1 MPEELPKPKMSYIP
15 ARAKQF
21 KSVAIYC
28 RVSTMHKAQEDSL
41 ENQIA
46 GLKHYVA
53 GNPNWQLYRV
63 YTDQDSGG
71 NTYRQG
77 FQDMIFDC
85 YENRIDIVLVKSIS
99 RFARNTVDLLET
111 IKRLK
116 GLRIEVIFH
125 QENLRTSE
133 TENDVLIS
141 VLGAIAQA
149 ESESTGK
156 AIKLGL
162 KQGFLSGKSKLY
174 SRKCYGYKHNQDG
187 ELIIDEEPAKVVRL
201 IYDLYLSG
209 LSVLL
214 ISRELAK
221 RQIKSPQGKD
231 NWSIRAIQTVLNNEK
246 YTGRVI
252 LGKTF
257 TDDFPKNKQR
267 INRGQQERYLAEDA
281 HEPIIDIQ
289 TFEKVQEEMKR
300 RSNVGIVD
308 GRYMR
313 KKSHYSSR
321 KKTAD

>member
-1 MPEELPKPKMSYIP
+1 
-15 ARAKQF
+15 
-21 KSVAIYC
+21 
-28 RVSTMHKAQEDSL
+28 MHKAQEDSL

-53 GNPNWQLYRV
+53 DNPNWQLYRV

-85 YENRIDIVLVKSIS
+85 YENKIDIVLVKSIS

-125 QENLRTSE
+125 QEDLRTSE

-141 VLGAIAQA
+141 TLGAIAQA
-149 ESESTGK
+149 ESESTGE
-156 AIKLGL
+156 AIKWGL

-174 SRKCYGYKHNQDG
+174 SRKCYGYKHDQDC
-187 ELIIDEEPAKVVRL
+187 ELIIDDEPAKVVRL

-221 RQIKSPQGKD
+221 KQIKSPQGKD
-231 NWSIRAIQTVLNNEK
+231 SWSIRAIQTVLNNEK

-257 TDDFPKNKQR
+257 TDEFPKNKQR

-281 HEPIIDIQ
+281 HVPIIDIQ
-289 TFEKVQEEMKR
+289 TFEKVQEEMRR

-308 GRYMR
+308 GRFLR

-321 KKTAD
+321 KGS

>member
-15 ARAKQF
+15 ARVKQF
-21 KSVAIYC
+21 KNVAIYC

-53 GNPNWQLYRV
+53 DNPNWQLYRV

-85 YENRIDIVLVKSIS
+85 YENKIDIVLVKSIS

-125 QENLRTSE
+125 QEDLRTSE

-141 VLGAIAQA
+141 TLGAIAQA
-149 ESESTGK
+149 ESESTGE
-156 AIKLGL
+156 AIKWGL

-174 SRKCYGYKHNQDG
+174 SRKCYGYKHDQDG
-187 ELIIDEEPAKVVRL
+187 ELIIDDEPAKVVRL

-221 RQIKSPQGKD
+221 KQIKSPQGKD
-231 NWSIRAIQTVLNNEK
+231 SWSIRAIQTVLNNEK

-257 TDDFPKNKQR
+257 TDEFPKNKQR

-281 HEPIIDIQ
+281 HVPIIDIQ
-289 TFEKVQEEMKR
+289 TFEKVQEEMRR

-308 GRYMR
+308 GRFMR

-321 KKTAD
+321 KGS